1 MIEADLAVVDAAELV
16 TLGGP
21 APRVGRA
28 LRDLRAIPGGSVA
41 ARDGVIVFAGRGADF
56 RREVSLRPG
65 AVVIDA
71 RDRTVLPG
79 FVDPHTHLPFAG
91 WRDEEFVSR
100 LEGATY
106 ESIAAAGGGIQSTVA
121 ATRTATLR
129 ELVALGRGR
138 LDRMLLHGTTTV
150 EAKSGYGLSRDEE
163 IKQLE
168 ALRRLGNEHPVT
180 IVPTFLGAHV
190 VPAERRADRAGYVR
204 EVALEMVPEVARR
217 GLARYCDVFVEQ
229 GAFTPEEGETILRAA
244 AAAGLGLRVHAD
256 QRRAGGG
263 AALAARLRAD
273 SADHL
278 DHVDETGIA
287 ALRRSGTTAV
297 LLPGAS
303 FFLRDPHDA
312 PARRLVEA
320 DVPVALATDFNPG
333 TCPTEAMSVILP
345 IACLR
350 LGLLPSEAVAAATL
364 NAAHSLGLA
373 GRIGSLEPGKEADIQ
388 ILDLPS
394 HVHLAYRLGVDAC
407 RTVIKRGRVVVDDGR
422 IVVAQRG
429 R

>member
-16 TLGGP
+16 TLAGP
-21 APRVGRA
+21 SPRVGRA

-41 ARDGVIVFAGRGADF
+41 CRDGVIVFAGPGADY
-56 RREVSLRPG
+56 RREVRLRPG

-91 WRDEEFVSR
+91 WRDTEFVSR

-106 ESIAAAGGGIQSTVA
+106 ESIAAAGGGIQSTVN
-121 ATRTATLR
+121 ATRRATL
-129 ELVALGRGR
+129 EDLVALGRGR

-150 EAKSGYGLSRDEE
+150 EAKSGYGLSRGEE

-168 ALRRLGNEHPVT
+168 ALRRLADEHPMT

-190 VPAERRADRAGYVR
+190 VPAERRADRAVYVR

-229 GAFTPEEGETILRAA
+229 GAFTLEEAETILRAA

-278 DHVDETGIA
+278 DHVDEAGIA

-303 FFLRDPHDA
+303 FFLRDPRDA
-312 PARRLVEA
+312 PARGLVDA

-333 TCPTEAMSVILP
+333 TCPTEAMTTILP

-350 LGLLPSEAVAAATL
+350 LGLLPSEALAAATL

-388 ILDLPS
+388 VLDLPS
-394 HVHLAYRLGVDAC
+394 HVHLAYRLGLNAC
-407 RTVIKRGRVVVDDGR
+407 RTVVKHGR
-422 IVVAQRG
+422 IVVDDARIIASLPG

>member
-16 TLGGP
+16 TLAGP
-21 APRVGRA
+21 APRVGKA
-28 LRDLRAIPGGSVA
+28 LRDLRVIAGGSVA
-41 ARDGVIVFAGRGADF
+41 CRDGLVVFAGPGAAF
-56 RREVSLRPG
+56 RREVVLRPG
-65 AVVIDA
+65 AVVVDA

-91 WRDEEFVSR
+91 WRDAEFVRR

-106 ESIAAAGGGIQSTVA
+106 ESIAAAGGGIQSTVN
-121 ATRTATLR
+121 ATRQATLE
-129 ELVALGRGR
+129 ELVALGMGR
-138 LDRMLLHGTTTV
+138 LDRMLLHGTTTI
-150 EAKSGYGLSRDEE
+150 EAKSGYGLSHSGEL
-163 IKQLE
+163 KQLE
-168 ALRRLGNEHPVT
+168 ALRRLADGHPMT

-190 VPAERRADRAGYVR
+190 VPAERRSERAAYVR

-217 GLARYCDVFVEQ
+217 GLARYCDVFVDPN
-229 GAFTPEEGETILRAA
+229 AFTLEEADTVLRAA

-278 DHVDETGIA
+278 DHVDEAGIA

-303 FFLRDPHDA
+303 FFLRDPRDA
-312 PARRLVEA
+312 PARDLIEA

-333 TCPTEAMSVILP
+333 TCPTEAMTTILP

-373 GRIGSLEPGKEADIQ
+373 GRIGSLEPGKDADLQ
-388 ILDLPS
+388 VLDLPS
-394 HVHLAYRLGVDAC
+394 HVHLAYRLGTNAC
-407 RTVIKRGRVVVDDGR
+407 RTVVKRGRIVVDDGR
-422 IVVAQRG
+422 IVAR
-429 R
+429 

>member
-28 LRDLRAIPGGSVA
+28 LRDLRIIAGGSVA
-41 ARDGVIVFAGRGADF
+41 CRDGLVVFAGPGAAF
-56 RREVSLRPG
+56 RREVVLRPG

-91 WRDEEFVSR
+91 WRDAEFVSR

-106 ESIAAAGGGIQSTVA
+106 ESIAAAGGGIQSTVN
-121 ATRTATLR
+121 ATRQATL
-129 ELVALGRGR
+129 EDLVALCTGR
-138 LDRMLLHGTTTV
+138 LDRMLLHGTTTI
-150 EAKSGYGLSRDEE
+150 EAKSGYGLARAEE
-163 IKQLE
+163 FKQLE
-168 ALRRLGNEHPVT
+168 ALRRLADGHPIT

-190 VPAERRADRAGYVR
+190 VPAERRADRADYVR
-204 EVALEMVPEVARR
+204 ELALEMVPEVARR
-217 GLARYCDVFVEQ
+217 RLARYCDVFVDPS
-229 GAFTPEEGETILRAA
+229 AFTLEEADTVLRAA

-278 DHVDETGIA
+278 DHVDEAGIA

-303 FFLRDPHDA
+303 FFLRDPRDA
-312 PARRLVEA
+312 PARGLIDA

-333 TCPTEAMSVILP
+333 TCPTESMTTILP

-373 GRIGSLEPGKEADIQ
+373 GRIGSLEPGKEADLQ
-388 ILDLPS
+388 VLDLPS
-394 HVHLAYRLGVDAC
+394 HVHLAYRLGLNAC
-407 RTVIKRGRVVVDDGR
+407 RTVVKHGRIVVDDGR
-422 IVVAQRG
+422 IVAR
-429 R
+429 

>member
-1 MIEADLAVVDAAELV
+1 
-16 TLGGP
+16 
-21 APRVGRA
+21 
-28 LRDLRAIPGGSVA
+28 
-41 ARDGVIVFAGRGADF
+41 
-56 RREVSLRPG
+56 
-65 AVVIDA
+65 VVIDA

-91 WRDEEFVSR
+91 WRDAEFVSR

-106 ESIAAAGGGIQSTVA
+106 ESIAASGGGIQSTVN
-121 ATRTATLR
+121 ATRQATL
-129 ELVALGRGR
+129 EDLVALGMGR
-138 LDRMLLHGTTTV
+138 LDRMLLHGTTTI
-150 EAKSGYGLSRDEE
+150 EAKSGYGLDRAGEL
-163 IKQLE
+163 KQLA
-168 ALRRLGNEHPVT
+168 ALRRLADGHPMT

-190 VPAERRADRAGYVR
+190 VPAERRADRAAYVR
-204 EVALEMVPEVARR
+204 ELALEMVPEVARR
-217 GLARYCDVFVEQ
+217 RLARYCDVFVDPN
-229 GAFTPEEGETILRAA
+229 AFTLEEADTVLRAA

-278 DHVDETGIA
+278 DHVDEAGIA

-303 FFLRDPHDA
+303 FFLRDPRDA
-312 PARRLVEA
+312 PARGLIDA

-333 TCPTEAMSVILP
+333 TCPTEAMTTILP

-350 LGLLPSEAVAAATL
+350 LGLLPSEAIAAATL

-373 GRIGSLEPGKEADIQ
+373 GRIGSLEPGKEADLQ
-388 ILDLPS
+388 VLDLPS
-394 HVHLAYRLGVDAC
+394 HVHLAYRLGMNAC
-407 RTVIKRGRVVVDDGR
+407 RTVIKRGRVVVDDAR
-422 IVVAQRG
+422 IVAR
-429 R
+429 